1 LFRNQN
7 ACDFRASRYNNSDHL
22 STVLCAED
30 KTGHGVIMNSSFSI
44 TDLMYP
50 PKLAM
55 NNMHEFNIIEEGR
68 TGLAIIGRT
77 ELVDISELGI
87 YEEVGWVAN
96 VGFREFDVATGQT
109 KFEWWALDHVP
120 LSASSEKIGKIKG
133 PHPSGWNYLYAL
145 PKHVLEVCKLIG

>member
-1 LFRNQN
+1 
-7 ACDFRASRYNNSDHL
+7 
-22 STVLCAED
+22 
-30 KTGHGVIMNSSFSI
+30 
-44 TDLMYP
+44 
-50 PKLAM
+50 
-55 NNMHEFNIIEEGR
+55 MHEFNIIEEGR